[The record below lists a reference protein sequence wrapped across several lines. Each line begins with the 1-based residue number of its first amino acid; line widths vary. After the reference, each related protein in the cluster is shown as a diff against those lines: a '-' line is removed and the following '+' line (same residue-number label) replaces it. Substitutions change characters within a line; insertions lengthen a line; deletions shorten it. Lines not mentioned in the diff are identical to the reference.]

1 MTLDEIRR
9 SGKVTLTPKEA
20 AEVLGCNPQTIRVCA
35 KQQPWRLGFPVCVV
49 GNRVKIPTEGFLKFM
64 KGE

>member
-1 MTLDEIRR
+1 MTIDEIRR
-9 SGKVTLTPKEA
+9 SGKVMLTPKEA
-20 AEVLGCNPQTIRVCA
+20 AEVIGCDPQSIRVCA

-49 GNRVKIPTEGFLKFM
+49 GNRVKIPVEGFLRFL